1 MVGSFLN
8 VCSYRLPRGMSV
20 VFPPSH
26 CPQCGQRLSP
36 KELIPVLS
44 YFWQRGRCRH
54 CRGKISKRYPV
65 SELVT
70 AGLFTLLYFYF
81 GLTPLLLK
89 YLFLT
94 SVLTVVAFTDLEAY
108 LVPNGVL
115 LVALLGGIV
124 LNFWAR
130 DLTLFSALL
139 GLALSFGFF
148 AFLALVSRGGM
159 GGGDA
164 KLAGVI
170 GFFLG
175 WPLAAVAVF
184 LACLFAGLLGIFLL
198 SLKLKGRKD
207 RLPFAPFLA
216 AGALVTIVWG
226 EALLA
231 WYLKII

>member
-1 MVGSFLN
+1 
-8 VCSYRLPRGMSV
+8 MSV

-65 SELVT
+65 GELVT

-108 LVPNGVL
+108 LIPNGVL

-124 LNFWAR
+124 LNLWAR

-139 GLALSFGFF
+139 GLVLSFGFF

-164 KLAGVI
+164 KLAGAI

-184 LACLFAGLLGIFLL
+184 LACLFAGLLGILLL

>member
-1 MVGSFLN
+1 
-8 VCSYRLPRGMSV
+8 MSV